1 MNFMKVLIYNNNYFK
16 DLQLSELLKSG
27 LTLKIKNYIKNIFTN
42 IRNIEINF
50 SLYKKTFLK
59 LLYFK
64 KNIINP
70 LLYEFDKIIN
80 LDYDKVDNI
89 SYYFYLTLLIENNPN
104 VIDYYYSIQFIK
116 NINKNN
122 INNNNNIKKILLSKI
137 IIDLIKYYRGLEES
151 ENNLEEIKKIEDF
164 NIKIIKNNK
173 NALNELNLNF
183 SIKEIKSKTIEEIYL
198 EIIISLIK
206 NKLENYEYIENLIK
220 QLDIES
226 IIITPKMFNEIKVQL
241 DNTESDKEYMISKE
255 NDLFDNKKITLY
267 YILLK
272 YICKEQIF
280 IYQINFFLKT
290 RIYII
295 KLIKSNSKCFE
306 NSKIDNIIKE
316 RLEYIIEKITDSKY
330 YMKKYDENKKRNS
343 KKSYYK
349 EINESSCSALINT
362 PKNNKEEENNITSSN
377 KTDTA
382 ELINEEEREKEEVN
396 YISLFSQ
403 RYCLTKLKS
412 IIGDHKSKKKKNQKN
427 EIKKYTADYII
438 ETSKFFISSG
448 SNNEIIIYTK
458 DFSFETKFKIP
469 FTDWVYNI
477 LENKERDYKKE
488 NYMLATQGKQIILFK
503 VIIDKKAFQIN
514 PKNEVNP
521 LFSLKIGEDFLVCCQ
536 NKVVIYSSN
545 LLQKNLESQDKVLK
559 DNYIAKGA
567 TKINNFVLL
576 KSNKICSIGNDNLFL
591 FNIVTKEIVT
601 CNIKDEYSFVYSQNG
616 LTILSINIKN
626 KKDKKVID
634 KKKNILLC
642 ACKKYIKNQKNG
654 ILLLTG
660 FEESTKYFDI
670 KTYFFDTGKFEV
682 YCFCPILIFDTNNI
696 INKNNI
702 TNTNYFLVGG
712 FEKVKNK
719 GLIKLFKVIYSN
731 EHFDY
736 RIEFIQDIEI
746 IDKYVSNKFI
756 FKKFKKPISCIT
768 QSSSNKNLLITCWDG
783 NVYLLETLNIE
794 SYLKFDELSEKNISL
809 NDLNVFHF

>member
-1 MNFMKVLIYNNNYFK
+1 MNILLYNNNSFK
-16 DLQLSELLKSG
+16 DLHISELLKSS
-27 LTLKIKNYIKNIFTN
+27 LTLKIKNIIKNIFTH
-42 IRNIEINF
+42 IRNIDINF
-50 SLYKKTFLK
+50 SLYKITFIK

-104 VIDYYYSIQFIK
+104 VIDYYFSIQFIK

-173 NALNELNLNF
+173 NALKELNLNF

-206 NKLENYEYIENLIK
+206 NKLENYQYIENIIK

-226 IIITPKMFNEIKVQL
+226 IIITRKLFIGIKALL
-241 DNTESDKEYMISKE
+241 DNKETDNKYMISKE
-255 NDLFDNKKITLY
+255 NDLFDNKKIALY

-272 YICKEQIF
+272 YICKEQFF
-280 IYQINFFLKT
+280 IYQINFFRKT
-290 RIYII
+290 RIFII
-295 KLIKSNSKCFE
+295 KLINANSKCFE

-330 YMKKYDENKKRNS
+330 YMKKYDENRKFNS
-343 KKSYYK
+343 KNSDKELNENYSSFLTNK
-349 EINESSCSALINT
+349 PEINTE
-362 PKNNKEEENNITSSN
+362 KENNFISSN
-377 KTDTA
+377 MTDTA
-382 ELINEEEREKEEVN
+382 KLINEEEREKEEMK
-396 YISLFSQ
+396 YISQISQ
-403 RYCLTKLKS
+403 RFCLIKKKS
-412 IIGDHKSKKKKNQKN
+412 IIGDHKNKKNQKN
-427 EIKKYTADYII
+427 EKNEKKQYTADYII

-448 SNNEIIIYTK
+448 TSNEIIIYTK
-458 DFSFETKFKIP
+458 DFSFETKFKIL

-477 LENKERDYKKE
+477 LENKGRDDKKE
-488 NYMLATQGKQIILFK
+488 NYMIATQGKQIKLFK
-503 VIIDKKAFQIN
+503 VIIDKKTSKIN
-514 PKNEVNP
+514 PKKEVNP

-536 NKVVIYSSN
+536 NKVVKYSSN
-545 LLQKNLESQDKVLK
+545 LLQENLESKEEVLK
-559 DNYIAKGA
+559 DNFIAKGA

-634 KKKNILLC
+634 KKKIYYYALVKNIL
-642 ACKKYIKNQKNG
+642 KIRRMEY
-654 ILLLTG
+654 
-660 FEESTKYFDI
+660 Y
-670 KTYFFDTGKFEV
+670 Y
-682 YCFCPILIFDTNNI
+682 
-696 INKNNI
+696 
-702 TNTNYFLVGG
+702 
-712 FEKVKNK
+712 
-719 GLIKLFKVIYSN
+719 
-731 EHFDY
+731 
-736 RIEFIQDIEI
+736 
-746 IDKYVSNKFI
+746 
-756 FKKFKKPISCIT
+756 
-768 QSSSNKNLLITCWDG
+768 
-783 NVYLLETLNIE
+783 
-794 SYLKFDELSEKNISL
+794 
-809 NDLNVFHF
+809 

>member
-1 MNFMKVLIYNNNYFK
+1 MNFMNILLYNNNSFK
-16 DLQLSELLKSG
+16 DLHISELLKSS
-27 LTLKIKNYIKNIFTN
+27 LTLKIKNIIKNIFTH
-42 IRNIEINF
+42 IRNIDINF
-50 SLYKKTFLK
+50 SLYKITFIK

-104 VIDYYYSIQFIK
+104 VIDYYFSIQFIK

-206 NKLENYEYIENLIK
+206 NKLENYQYIENLIK

-226 IIITPKMFNEIKVQL
+226 IIITPKMFNEIKAQL

-330 YMKKYDENKKRNS
+330 YMKKYDENRKFNS
-343 KKSYYK
+343 KNSDKELNENYSSFLTNK
-349 EINESSCSALINT
+349 PEINTE
-362 PKNNKEEENNITSSN
+362 KENNFISSN
-377 KTDTA
+377 MTDTA
-382 ELINEEEREKEEVN
+382 KLINEEEREKEEMK
-396 YISLFSQ
+396 YISQISQ
-403 RYCLTKLKS
+403 RFCLIKKKS
-412 IIGDHKSKKKKNQKN
+412 IIGDHKNKKNQKN
-427 EIKKYTADYII
+427 EKNEKKQYTADYII

-448 SNNEIIIYTK
+448 TSNEIIIYTK

-576 KSNKICSIGNDNLFL
+576 KSNKICSMGKDNLL
-591 FNIVTKEIVT
+591 IFNIVTNEIDT

-670 KTYFFDTGKFEV
+670 KTFFFDTGKFEV

-719 GLIKLFKVIYSN
+719 GLIKLFKVIYCN

-736 RIEFIQDIEI
+736 RIEFIQDIELMI
-746 IDKYVSNKFI
+746 NMLQINLYL
-756 FKKFKKPISCIT
+756 
-768 QSSSNKNLLITCWDG
+768 KNL
-783 NVYLLETLNIE
+783 
-794 SYLKFDELSEKNISL
+794 KSL
-809 NDLNVFHF
+809 